1 MESGAEGSSFA
12 SCTLCRNMGN
22 HKKTQI
28 RLYLLVGLIV
38 LLLFVLV
45 RSGDQEAK
53 IRTLEVKQEKYQQ
66 EIKKEL
72 DKRFDKLEKD
82 IKKLKISEAQSTAK
96 KSKTATIQ
104 PPQQPAVRLSI
115 SCEQY
120 RPLVAQYS
128 WPVDIVLAIMYA
140 ESGCNPNAIS
150 PTDDHGLMQLH
161 GIRIYDPAE
170 NIAYAYNEKYL
181 KGGFSHWTVCNV
193 GIVKCW

>member
-1 MESGAEGSSFA
+1 MRKRS
-12 SCTLCRNMGN
+12 
-22 HKKTQI
+22 KTKVQ
-28 RLYLLVGLIV
+28 LYLLIGLV
-38 LLLFVLV
+38 ALLLFVLI

-53 IRTLEVKQEKYQQ
+53 IRTLDQRQVKQGEEFQ
-66 EIKKEL
+66 KEL

-104 PPQQPAVRLSI
+104 PPQPTAVHLSNG

-120 RPLVAQYS
+120 RSEVAKYS
-128 WPVDIVLAIMYA
+128 WNVDIVLQIMYA
-140 ESGCNPNAIS
+140 ESGCNPKAVSSTN
-150 PTDDHGLMQLH
+150 DFGLMQLH
-161 GIRIYDPAE
+161 NIQIFDPAT

-193 GIVKCW
+193 GIVNCWQ